1 MADKET
7 KDSKAEAAVK
17 KSEKPADADTADAA
31 PEAWEPSVPNSIM
44 HIKGV

>member
-7 KDSKAEAAVK
+7 KDSKAEANVEK
-17 KSEKPADADTADAA
+17 DEKPADGDNADAA
-31 PEAWEPSVPNSIM
+31 PEAWRPSVPNSIM